1 MTTTPTAGHSAVQP
15 GPFDGRALST
25 IQVTVFAIC
34 FLIAALDGFDTQAM
48 AFVAP
53 ALGPAWGLEHHQLG
67 PIFSASLV
75 GSLIGALLLGPA
87 GDRWGRRPVLIAS
100 MLVFGL
106 TSLVLTQATT
116 VPELMVGRLVTGLGL
131 GGAVPALIALT
142 AEYSP
147 RHRRASLI
155 MLMFS
160 GFPIGAVAGS
170 LLSAWMIPVFGWE
183 SVFLVGGLA
192 PLASLLVVIPLLP
205 ESLAHLKARGADDK
219 AARILARVGAPVE
232 AAALHVEP
240 HHRAQ
245 GSIRQLFEEKRAVG
259 TLLIWTTFAL
269 SLLLSYFIISWL
281 PTLMREAGLPVRGA
295 LLTSA
300 ALNLGSVAGS
310 LVFARMVDRR
320 GPHGILASAYLV
332 GGVMVALIGM
342 ATGSMGLLIAAVAAA
357 GFFSIGAQLCMAAV
371 AAEYYPERLRG
382 TGIGWSMGIGR
393 IGAVAGPT
401 IAGVLLSFGIE
412 RGPLFIIAGVV
423 SVLAATCVWL
433 LGQYG
438 RRV

>member
-1 MTTTPTAGHSAVQP
+1 MTPKTTAEHGHAQL
-15 GPFDGRALST
+15 GPFDGRPLSS
-25 IQVTVFAIC
+25 IQITVFAIC

-53 ALGPAWGLEHHQLG
+53 ALGPDWGLEHHQLG

-87 GDRWGRRPVLIAS
+87 GDRWGRRPVLIGS

-116 VPELMVGRLVTGLGL
+116 VPELMFGRLVTGLGL

-147 RHRRASLI
+147 RRRRATLI

-160 GFPIGAVAGS
+160 GFSIGAVAGS
-170 LLSAWMIPVFGWE
+170 LLSAWMIPAFGWR

-192 PLASLLVVIPLLP
+192 PLAALLVVIPFLP
-205 ESLAHLKARGADDK
+205 ESLAHLKTRGADGK
-219 AARILARVGAPVE
+219 AARILAQAGAPVE
-232 AAALHVEP
+232 AAALPLETP
-240 HHRAQ
+240 HRAHE
-245 GSIRQLFEEKRAVG
+245 SVRQLFADRRAGG
-259 TLLIWTTFAL
+259 TLLIWATFML

-300 ALNLGSVAGS
+300 ALNLGAVAGS

-320 GPHGILASAYLV
+320 GPHGVLAAAYLI

-371 AAEYYPERLRG
+371 VAEYYPERLRG

-423 SVLAATCVWL
+423 SVLAATSVWL
-433 LGQYG
+433 LGQHG
-438 RRV
+438 RRA